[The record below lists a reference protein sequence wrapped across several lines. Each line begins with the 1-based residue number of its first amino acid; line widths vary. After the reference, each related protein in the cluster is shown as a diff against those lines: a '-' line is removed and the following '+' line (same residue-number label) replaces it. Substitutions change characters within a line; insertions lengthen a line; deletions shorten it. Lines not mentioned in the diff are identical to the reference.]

1 MSVVLTVLKILGVVL
16 LGILALVLLLL
27 AVLLLVPVRYAVSGS
42 VGDSVKVSGKAGWL
56 LSAIRY
62 EFSLEDGEVTDG
74 VRIFGF
80 RVRKKAKVTEVE
92 LEEDAAEA
100 ELAAMELGMEEDA
113 RPAKESGS
121 TGQVQ
126 EPDKT
131 TGKPGDISEENSS
144 ITKSQPD
151 DLQCNSEQKK
161 TGDDRKKDSGKAS
174 DKNVLRKIKSL
185 WQTIKELPGIIS
197 RQFRKIRRSLQ
208 NAKCFA
214 ERIHELFADE
224 LNQYAVK
231 KIWAQCLYLLGHF
244 RFRKIYTD
252 LMFSLSDPAWT
263 GQALGIFSMIPLF
276 YQYEVHLYPDFESD
290 KLYVQG
296 DFEIKGRIRLIHLV
310 VVTLRL
316 LFDQKVRIFG
326 KRMIAMVQKED
337 A

>member
-1 MSVVLTVLKILGVVL
+1 MSVVLTVLKILGMVL
-16 LGILALVLLLL
+16 LGILALVLFLLS
-27 AVLLLVPVRYAVSGS
+27 VLLLVPVRYAVSGS

-62 EFSLEDGEVTDG
+62 EFSLEDGEVTGG

-80 RVRKKAKVTEVE
+80 RVRRKAKVTEAE

-100 ELAAMELGMEEDA
+100 ELAATELGTEDDA
-113 RPAKESGS
+113 PPAKESGS

-126 EPDKT
+126 E
-131 TGKPGDISEENSS
+131 
-144 ITKSQPD
+144 QD
-151 DLQCNSEQKK
+151 DLQCNNEQKE
-161 TGDDRKKDSGKAS
+161 TGNAREKDSGKAS
-174 DKNVLRKIKSL
+174 TKNVLRKIKSL
-185 WQTIKELPGIIS
+185 WQTIKELPEKIS

-208 NAKCFA
+208 NAKSFA
-214 ERIHELFADE
+214 ERIHKLFTDE

-244 RFRKIYTD
+244 RFRKMYTD
-252 LMFSLSDPAWT
+252 LTFSLSDPAWT

-296 DFEIKGRIRLIHLV
+296 DFEIKGRIRLVHLV
-310 VVTLRL
+310 VVTIRL
-316 LFDQKVRIFG
+316 LLDQKVRTFG
-326 KRMIAMVQKED
+326 KRMIALVQKED

>member
-56 LSAIRY
+56 LSVIRY
-62 EFSLEDGEVTDG
+62 EFSLEEGEVTAG

-80 RVRKKAKVTEVE
+80 RVRKKAKVTEAE

-100 ELAAMELGMEEDA
+100 ELAATELGMENNA
-113 RPAKESGS
+113 RPAKESGT

-126 EPDKT
+126 E
-131 TGKPGDISEENSS
+131 
-144 ITKSQPD
+144 PD

-161 TGDDRKKDSGKAS
+161 TGDDRENDSGKAS
-174 DKNVLRKIKSL
+174 NKNVLRKIKSL
-185 WQTIKELPGIIS
+185 WQTIKELPEIIS

-208 NAKCFA
+208 NAKSFA

-244 RFRKIYTD
+244 RFRKMYTD
-252 LMFSLSDPAWT
+252 LTFSLSDPAWT

-296 DFEIKGRIRLIHLV
+296 DFEIKGRIRLVHLV

-316 LFDQKVRIFG
+316 LFDQKVRTFG
-326 KRMIAMVQKED
+326 KRMIAIVQK
-337 A
+337 

>member
-126 EPDKT
+126 ESDKT
-131 TGKPGDISEENSS
+131 TGK
-144 ITKSQPD
+144 PD

-161 TGDDRKKDSGKAS
+161 TGDDREKDSGKAS

-208 NAKCFA
+208 NAKSFA
-214 ERIHELFADE
+214 ERIQELFADE

-244 RFRKIYTD
+244 RFRKMYTD

-263 GQALGIFSMIPLF
+263 GQALGIFSMVPLF

-296 DFEIKGRIRLIHLV
+296 DFEIKGRIRLVHLV

-326 KRMIAMVQKED
+326 KRMIAMVQRED

>member
-56 LSAIRY
+56 LSVIRY
-62 EFSLEDGEVTDG
+62 EFSLEEGEVTAG

-80 RVRKKAKVTEVE
+80 RVRKKAKVAEVE

-100 ELAAMELGMEEDA
+100 ELAATELGMEDNA
-113 RPAKESGS
+113 RPAKESGT

-126 EPDKT
+126 E
-131 TGKPGDISEENSS
+131 
-144 ITKSQPD
+144 PD

-161 TGDDRKKDSGKAS
+161 TGDDRENDSGKAS
-174 DKNVLRKIKSL
+174 NKNVLRKIKSL

-208 NAKCFA
+208 NAKSFA
-214 ERIHELFADE
+214 ERIQELFADE

-244 RFRKIYTD
+244 RFRKMYTD

-296 DFEIKGRIRLIHLV
+296 DFEIKGRIRLVHLV

-316 LFDQKVRIFG
+316 MFDQKVRTFG

>member
-1 MSVVLTVLKILGVVL
+1 MSVVLTVLKILGMVL
-16 LGILALVLLLL
+16 LGILALVLFLLS
-27 AVLLLVPVRYAVSGS
+27 VLLLVPVRYAVSGS

-62 EFSLEDGEVTDG
+62 EFSLENGEVTGG

-80 RVRKKAKVTEVE
+80 RVRRKAKVTEAE

-100 ELAAMELGMEEDA
+100 ELTATELGTEDDA
-113 RPAKESGS
+113 RPAKESGLI
-121 TGQVQ
+121 GQVQ
-126 EPDKT
+126 E
-131 TGKPGDISEENSS
+131 
-144 ITKSQPD
+144 QD
-151 DLQCNSEQKK
+151 DLQCNSEQKE
-161 TGDDRKKDSGKAS
+161 TGDAREKDSGKAS

-185 WQTIKELPGIIS
+185 WQTIKELPGKIS

-208 NAKCFA
+208 NAKSFA
-214 ERIHELFADE
+214 ERIHKLFTDE

-244 RFRKIYTD
+244 RFRKMYTD
-252 LMFSLSDPAWT
+252 LTFSLSDPAWT

-276 YQYEVHLYPDFESD
+276 FQYEVHLYPDFESD

-296 DFEIKGRIRLIHLV
+296 DFEIKGRIRLVHLV
-310 VVTLRL
+310 VVTIRL
-316 LFDQKVRIFG
+316 LLDQKVRTFG
-326 KRMIAMVQKED
+326 KRMIALVQKED

>member
-62 EFSLEDGEVTDG
+62 ECSLEEGEFTDG

-131 TGKPGDISEENSS
+131 TGKPGD
-144 ITKSQPD
+144 
-151 DLQCNSEQKK
+151 LQCNNEQKK

-208 NAKCFA
+208 NAKSFA

-224 LNQYAVK
+224 RNQYAVK

-244 RFRKIYTD
+244 RFRKMYTD

-296 DFEIKGRIRLIHLV
+296 DFEIKGRIRLVHLV

>member
-1 MSVVLTVLKILGVVL
+1 MSVVLTVLKILGMVL
-16 LGILALVLLLL
+16 LGILALVLFLLS
-27 AVLLLVPVRYAVSGS
+27 VFLLVPVRYAVSGS

-62 EFSLEDGEVTDG
+62 EFSLEDGEATGG

-80 RVRKKAKVTEVE
+80 RVRRKAKVTEAE

-100 ELAAMELGMEEDA
+100 ELAATELGTEDDA
-113 RPAKESGS
+113 PPAKESGL

-126 EPDKT
+126 E
-131 TGKPGDISEENSS
+131 
-144 ITKSQPD
+144 QD
-151 DLQCNSEQKK
+151 DLQCNSEQKE
-161 TGDDRKKDSGKAS
+161 TEDAREKDSGKAS

-185 WQTIKELPGIIS
+185 WQTIKELPGKIS

-208 NAKCFA
+208 NAKSFA
-214 ERIHELFADE
+214 ERIHKLFTDE

-244 RFRKIYTD
+244 RFRKMYTD
-252 LMFSLSDPAWT
+252 LTFSLSDPAWT

-296 DFEIKGRIRLIHLV
+296 DFEIKGRIRLVHLV
-310 VVTLRL
+310 VVTIRL
-316 LFDQKVRIFG
+316 LLDQKVRTFG
-326 KRMIAMVQKED
+326 KRMITMVQKED

>member
-1 MSVVLTVLKILGVVL
+1 MSVVLTVLKILGMVL
-16 LGILALVLLLL
+16 LGILALVLFLL
-27 AVLLLVPVRYAVSGS
+27 AVFLLVPVRYAVSGS

-62 EFSLEDGEVTDG
+62 EFSLEDGEVTGG

-80 RVRKKAKVTEVE
+80 LVRRKAKVTEAE

-100 ELAAMELGMEEDA
+100 ELAATELGTEDDA
-113 RPAKESGS
+113 RPAKESGL

-126 EPDKT
+126 E
-131 TGKPGDISEENSS
+131 
-144 ITKSQPD
+144 QD

-161 TGDDRKKDSGKAS
+161 TGDAREKDSGKAS

-185 WQTIKELPGIIS
+185 WQTTKELPGKIS

-208 NAKCFA
+208 NAKSFA
-214 ERIHELFADE
+214 ERIHKLFTDE

-244 RFRKIYTD
+244 RFRKMYTD
-252 LMFSLSDPAWT
+252 LTFSLSDPAWT
-263 GQALGIFSMIPLF
+263 GQALGIFCMIPLF

-296 DFEIKGRIRLIHLV
+296 DFEIKGRIRLVHLV
-310 VVTLRL
+310 VVTIRL
-316 LFDQKVRIFG
+316 LLDQKVRTFG
-326 KRMIAMVQKED
+326 KRMIALVQKED

>member
-62 EFSLEDGEVTDG
+62 EFSLEDGKVTDG

-80 RVRKKAKVTEVE
+80 QVRKKAKVTEVE

-131 TGKPGDISEENSS
+131 TGKPGD
-144 ITKSQPD
+144 
-151 DLQCNSEQKK
+151 LQCNNEQKK

-208 NAKCFA
+208 NAKSFA
-214 ERIHELFADE
+214 ERIHELFTDE

-244 RFRKIYTD
+244 RFRKMYTD

>member
-121 TGQVQ
+121 TDQVQ
-126 EPDKT
+126 GPDKT
-131 TGKPGDISEENSS
+131 TGKP
-144 ITKSQPD
+144 D
-151 DLQCNSEQKK
+151 DLQCNNEQKK

-208 NAKCFA
+208 NAKSFA

-224 LNQYAVK
+224 RNQYAGK

-244 RFRKIYTD
+244 RFRKMYTD
-252 LMFSLSDPAWT
+252 LTFSLSDPAWT

>member
-16 LGILALVLLLL
+16 LGILVLVLLLL
-27 AVLLLVPVRYAVSGS
+27 AVLLFVPVRYAVSGS
-42 VGDSVKVSGKAGWL
+42 VGDSVQVSGKAGWL

-62 EFSLEDGEVTDG
+62 EFSLEDGEVTAG

-131 TGKPGDISEENSS
+131 TGKP
-144 ITKSQPD
+144 D
-151 DLQCNSEQKK
+151 DLQCNNEQKK
-161 TGDDRKKDSGKAS
+161 TVDDRKKDSGKAS

-208 NAKCFA
+208 NAKSFA
-214 ERIHELFADE
+214 ERIQELFADE

-244 RFRKIYTD
+244 RFRKMYTD

-296 DFEIKGRIRLIHLV
+296 DFEIKGRIRLVHLV
-310 VVTLRL
+310 VVTFRL

-326 KRMIAMVQKED
+326 KRIIAMVQKED

>member
-1 MSVVLTVLKILGVVL
+1 MSVVLTVLKILGMVL
-16 LGILALVLLLL
+16 LGILALVLFLLS
-27 AVLLLVPVRYAVSGS
+27 VLLLVPVRYAVSGS

-62 EFSLEDGEVTDG
+62 EFSLEDGEVTGG

-80 RVRKKAKVTEVE
+80 RVRRKAKVTEAE

-100 ELAAMELGMEEDA
+100 ELAATELGTEDDA

-126 EPDKT
+126 E
-131 TGKPGDISEENSS
+131 
-144 ITKSQPD
+144 QD

-161 TGDDRKKDSGKAS
+161 TGDDREK
-174 DKNVLRKIKSL
+174 
-185 WQTIKELPGIIS
+185 IS

-208 NAKCFA
+208 NAKSFA
-214 ERIHELFADE
+214 ERIHKLFTDE

-244 RFRKIYTD
+244 RFRKMYTD
-252 LMFSLSDPAWT
+252 LTFSLSNPAWT

-296 DFEIKGRIRLIHLV
+296 NFEIKGRIRLVHLV
-310 VVTLRL
+310 VVTIRL
-316 LFDQKVRIFG
+316 LLDQKVWIFG

>member
-62 EFSLEDGEVTDG
+62 EFSLEDGKVTDG

-121 TGQVQ
+121 TDQVQ

-131 TGKPGDISEENSS
+131 TGKP
-144 ITKSQPD
+144 D
-151 DLQCNSEQKK
+151 DLQCNNEQKK

-208 NAKCFA
+208 NAKSFA

-244 RFRKIYTD
+244 RFRKMYTD

-296 DFEIKGRIRLIHLV
+296 DFEIKGRIRLVHLV

>member
-1 MSVVLTVLKILGVVL
+1 MSVVLTVLKILGMVL
-16 LGILALVLLLL
+16 LGILALVLFLLS
-27 AVLLLVPVRYAVSGS
+27 VLLLVPVRYAVSGS

-62 EFSLEDGEVTDG
+62 EFSLEDGEVTGG

-80 RVRKKAKVTEVE
+80 RVRRKAKVTEAE

-100 ELAAMELGMEEDA
+100 ELAVTELGTEDDA
-113 RPAKESGS
+113 PPAKESGS
-121 TGQVQ
+121 TGQEQ
-126 EPDKT
+126 
-131 TGKPGDISEENSS
+131 
-144 ITKSQPD
+144 D

-174 DKNVLRKIKSL
+174 NRNVLRKIKSL
-185 WQTIKELPGIIS
+185 WQTIKELPGKIS

-208 NAKCFA
+208 NAKSFA
-214 ERIHELFADE
+214 ERIHELFTDE

-244 RFRKIYTD
+244 RFRKMYTD
-252 LMFSLSDPAWT
+252 LTFSLSDPAWT

-296 DFEIKGRIRLIHLV
+296 DFEIKGRIRLVHLV

-316 LFDQKVRIFG
+316 LFDQKVRTFG
-326 KRMIAMVQKED
+326 KRMIAIVQK
-337 A
+337 

>member
-1 MSVVLTVLKILGVVL
+1 MSVVLTVLKILGMVL
-16 LGILALVLLLL
+16 LGILALVLFLLS
-27 AVLLLVPVRYAVSGS
+27 VLLLVPVRYAVSGS

-62 EFSLEDGEVTDG
+62 EFSLEDGEVTGG

-80 RVRKKAKVTEVE
+80 RVRRKAKVTEAE

-100 ELAAMELGMEEDA
+100 ELAATELGTEDDA
-113 RPAKESGS
+113 PPAKESGS

-126 EPDKT
+126 E
-131 TGKPGDISEENSS
+131 
-144 ITKSQPD
+144 QD
-151 DLQCNSEQKK
+151 DLQCNNEQKE
-161 TGDDRKKDSGKAS
+161 TGNAREKDSGKAS
-174 DKNVLRKIKSL
+174 NKNVLRKIKSL
-185 WQTIKELPGIIS
+185 WQTIKELPEKIS

-208 NAKCFA
+208 NAKSFA
-214 ERIHELFADE
+214 ERIHKLFTDE

-244 RFRKIYTD
+244 RFRKMYTD
-252 LMFSLSDPAWT
+252 LTFSLSDPAWT

-296 DFEIKGRIRLIHLV
+296 DFEIKGRIRLVHLV

-316 LFDQKVRIFG
+316 LFDQKVRTFG
-326 KRMIAMVQKED
+326 KRMIAIVQK
-337 A
+337 

>member
-1 MSVVLTVLKILGVVL
+1 MSVVLTVLKILGMVL
-16 LGILALVLLLL
+16 LGILALVLFLLS
-27 AVLLLVPVRYAVSGS
+27 VLLLVPVRYAVSGS

-62 EFSLEDGEVTDG
+62 EFSMEDGEVTGG

-80 RVRKKAKVTEVE
+80 RVRRKAKVTEAE

-100 ELAAMELGMEEDA
+100 ELAATELGTEDDA
-113 RPAKESGS
+113 PPAKESGS

-126 EPDKT
+126 E
-131 TGKPGDISEENSS
+131 
-144 ITKSQPD
+144 QD
-151 DLQCNSEQKK
+151 DLQCNSEQKE
-161 TGDDRKKDSGKAS
+161 TGDDREKDSGKAS

-185 WQTIKELPGIIS
+185 WQTTKELPEKIS

-208 NAKCFA
+208 NAKSFA
-214 ERIHELFADE
+214 ERIHKLFTDE

-244 RFRKIYTD
+244 RFRKMYTD
-252 LMFSLSDPAWT
+252 LTFSLSDPAWT

-296 DFEIKGRIRLIHLV
+296 DFEIKGRIRLVHLV
-310 VVTLRL
+310 VVTIRL
-316 LFDQKVRIFG
+316 LLDQKVRTFG

>member
-1 MSVVLTVLKILGVVL
+1 MSVVLTVLKILGMVL
-16 LGILALVLLLL
+16 LGILALVLFLLS
-27 AVLLLVPVRYAVSGS
+27 VLLLVPVRYAVSGS

-62 EFSLEDGEVTDG
+62 EFSLEDGEATGG

-80 RVRKKAKVTEVE
+80 RVRRKAKVTEAE

-100 ELAAMELGMEEDA
+100 ELAATELGTEDDA

-126 EPDKT
+126 E
-131 TGKPGDISEENSS
+131 
-144 ITKSQPD
+144 QD
-151 DLQCNSEQKK
+151 DLQCNSEQKE
-161 TGDDRKKDSGKAS
+161 TGDAREKDSGKAS

-185 WQTIKELPGIIS
+185 WQTIKELPGKIS

-208 NAKCFA
+208 NAKSFA
-214 ERIHELFADE
+214 ERIHKLFTDE

-244 RFRKIYTD
+244 RFRKMYTD
-252 LMFSLSDPAWT
+252 LTFSLSDPAWT

-296 DFEIKGRIRLIHLV
+296 DFEIKGRIRLVHLV
-310 VVTLRL
+310 VVTIRL
-316 LFDQKVRIFG
+316 LLDQKVRTFG
-326 KRMIAMVQKED
+326 KRMIALVQKED

>member
-1 MSVVLTVLKILGVVL
+1 MSVVLTVLKILGMVL
-16 LGILALVLLLL
+16 LGILALVLFLLS
-27 AVLLLVPVRYAVSGS
+27 VFLLVPVRYAVSGS

-62 EFSLEDGEVTDG
+62 EFSLEDGEATGG

-80 RVRKKAKVTEVE
+80 LVRRKAKVTEAE

-100 ELAAMELGMEEDA
+100 ELAATELGTEDDA

-126 EPDKT
+126 E
-131 TGKPGDISEENSS
+131 
-144 ITKSQPD
+144 QD

-161 TGDDRKKDSGKAS
+161 TGDDREK
-174 DKNVLRKIKSL
+174 
-185 WQTIKELPGIIS
+185 IS

-208 NAKCFA
+208 NAKSFA
-214 ERIHELFADE
+214 ERIHKLFTDE

-244 RFRKIYTD
+244 RFRKMYTD
-252 LMFSLSDPAWT
+252 LTFSLSDPAWT

-296 DFEIKGRIRLIHLV
+296 DFEIKGRIRLVHLV
-310 VVTLRL
+310 VVTIRL
-316 LFDQKVRIFG
+316 LLDQKVRTFG

>member
-1 MSVVLTVLKILGVVL
+1 MSVVLTVLKILGMVL
-16 LGILALVLLLL
+16 LGILALVLFLLS
-27 AVLLLVPVRYAVSGS
+27 VLLLVPVRYAVSGS

-62 EFSLEDGEVTDG
+62 EFSMEDGEVTGG

-80 RVRKKAKVTEVE
+80 RVRRKAKVTEAE

-100 ELAAMELGMEEDA
+100 ELAATELGTEDDA
-113 RPAKESGS
+113 PPAKESGS

-126 EPDKT
+126 E
-131 TGKPGDISEENSS
+131 
-144 ITKSQPD
+144 QD
-151 DLQCNSEQKK
+151 DLQCNSEQKE
-161 TGDDRKKDSGKAS
+161 TGDDREKDSGKAS

-185 WQTIKELPGIIS
+185 WQTTKELPEKIS

-208 NAKCFA
+208 NAKSFA
-214 ERIHELFADE
+214 ERIHKLFTDE

-244 RFRKIYTD
+244 RFRKMYTD
-252 LMFSLSDPAWT
+252 LTFSLSDPAWT

-296 DFEIKGRIRLIHLV
+296 DFEIKGRIRLVHLV
-310 VVTLRL
+310 VVTIRL
-316 LFDQKVRIFG
+316 LLDQKVRTFG
-326 KRMIAMVQKED
+326 KRMIALVQKED

>member
-1 MSVVLTVLKILGVVL
+1 MSVVLTVLKILGMVL
-16 LGILALVLLLL
+16 LGILALVLFLLS
-27 AVLLLVPVRYAVSGS
+27 VLLLVPVRYAVSGS

-62 EFSLEDGEVTDG
+62 EFSLEDGEVTGG

-80 RVRKKAKVTEVE
+80 RVRRKAKVTEAE

-100 ELAAMELGMEEDA
+100 ELAATELGTEDDA
-113 RPAKESGS
+113 PPAKESGS

-126 EPDKT
+126 E
-131 TGKPGDISEENSS
+131 
-144 ITKSQPD
+144 QD
-151 DLQCNSEQKK
+151 DLQCNNEQKE
-161 TGDDRKKDSGKAS
+161 TGNAREKDSGKAS
-174 DKNVLRKIKSL
+174 NKNVLRKIKSL
-185 WQTIKELPGIIS
+185 WQTIKELPEKIS

-208 NAKCFA
+208 NAKSFA
-214 ERIHELFADE
+214 ERIHKLFTDE

-244 RFRKIYTD
+244 RFRKMYTD
-252 LMFSLSDPAWT
+252 LTFSLSDPAWT

-296 DFEIKGRIRLIHLV
+296 DFEIKGRIRLVHLV
-310 VVTLRL
+310 VVTIRL
-316 LFDQKVRIFG
+316 LLDQKVRTFG
-326 KRMIAMVQKED
+326 KRMIALVQKED

>member
-56 LSAIRY
+56 LSVIRY
-62 EFSLEDGEVTDG
+62 EFSLEEGEVTAG

-80 RVRKKAKVTEVE
+80 RVRKKAKVTEAE

-100 ELAAMELGMEEDA
+100 ELAATELGMEDNA
-113 RPAKESGS
+113 RPAKESGT

-126 EPDKT
+126 E
-131 TGKPGDISEENSS
+131 
-144 ITKSQPD
+144 PD

-161 TGDDRKKDSGKAS
+161 TGDDRENDSGKAS

-185 WQTIKELPGIIS
+185 WQTIKELPGIMS

-208 NAKCFA
+208 NAKSFA
-214 ERIHELFADE
+214 ERIQELFADE

-244 RFRKIYTD
+244 RFRKMYTD

>member
-42 VGDSVKVSGKAGWL
+42 VGDSVKVSGKVGWL

-126 EPDKT
+126 ESDKT
-131 TGKPGDISEENSS
+131 TGKPG
-144 ITKSQPD
+144 

-208 NAKCFA
+208 NAKSFA

-244 RFRKIYTD
+244 RFRKMYTD

-296 DFEIKGRIRLIHLV
+296 DFEIKGRIRLVHLV

>member
-27 AVLLLVPVRYAVSGS
+27 AVLLFVPVRYAVSGS

-80 RVRKKAKVTEVE
+80 RVRKKAKVTEGE

-131 TGKPGDISEENSS
+131 TGKP
-144 ITKSQPD
+144 D
-151 DLQCNSEQKK
+151 DLQCNNEQKK
-161 TGDDRKKDSGKAS
+161 TVDDRKKDSGKAS
-174 DKNVLRKIKSL
+174 DKNVLRKIKFL

-208 NAKCFA
+208 NAKSFA
-214 ERIHELFADE
+214 ERIQELFADE

-244 RFRKIYTD
+244 RFRKMYTD

-296 DFEIKGRIRLIHLV
+296 DFEIKGRIRLVHLV

-316 LFDQKVRIFG
+316 LFDQKVRTFG

>member
-92 LEEDAAEA
+92 LEEDTAEA

-113 RPAKESGS
+113 RPAKERGS

-126 EPDKT
+126 ESDKT
-131 TGKPGDISEENSS
+131 TGK
-144 ITKSQPD
+144 PD

-208 NAKCFA
+208 NAKSFA
-214 ERIHELFADE
+214 ERIQELFADE

-244 RFRKIYTD
+244 RFRKMYTD

-296 DFEIKGRIRLIHLV
+296 DFEIKGRIRLVHLV

>member
-42 VGDSVKVSGKAGWL
+42 VGDSVKVSGKVGWL

-80 RVRKKAKVTEVE
+80 RVRKKAKVTEAE

-100 ELAAMELGMEEDA
+100 ELTAMELGMEEDA
-113 RPAKESGS
+113 RPVKESGS

-126 EPDKT
+126 EPD
-131 TGKPGDISEENSS
+131 
-144 ITKSQPD
+144 
-151 DLQCNSEQKK
+151 DLQCNREQKK
-161 TGDDRKKDSGKAS
+161 TGDDRKKDSGEAS

-208 NAKCFA
+208 NAKSFA
-214 ERIHELFADE
+214 ERIQELFADE

-244 RFRKIYTD
+244 RFRKMYTD
-252 LMFSLSDPAWT
+252 LVFSLSDPAWT

-316 LFDQKVRIFG
+316 MFDQKVRIFG

>member
-42 VGDSVKVSGKAGWL
+42 VGDSVQVSGKAGWL
-56 LSAIRY
+56 FSAIRY

-126 EPDKT
+126 EPD
-131 TGKPGDISEENSS
+131 
-144 ITKSQPD
+144 

-208 NAKCFA
+208 NAKSFA
-214 ERIHELFADE
+214 ERIQELFADE

-244 RFRKIYTD
+244 RFRKMYTD
-252 LMFSLSDPAWT
+252 LVFSLSDPAWT

-337 A
+337 V

>member
-1 MSVVLTVLKILGVVL
+1 MSVVLTVLKILGMVL
-16 LGILALVLLLL
+16 LGILALVLFLLS
-27 AVLLLVPVRYAVSGS
+27 VLLLVPVRYAVSGS

-62 EFSLEDGEVTDG
+62 EFSLEDGEVTGG

-80 RVRKKAKVTEVE
+80 RVRRKAKVTEAE

-100 ELAAMELGMEEDA
+100 ELAATELGTEDDA
-113 RPAKESGS
+113 PPAKESGS

-126 EPDKT
+126 E
-131 TGKPGDISEENSS
+131 
-144 ITKSQPD
+144 QD
-151 DLQCNSEQKK
+151 DLQCNSEQKE
-161 TGDDRKKDSGKAS
+161 TGDAREKDSGKAS
-174 DKNVLRKIKSL
+174 DKNGLRKIKSL
-185 WQTIKELPGIIS
+185 WQTIKELPEKIS

-208 NAKCFA
+208 NAKSFA
-214 ERIHELFADE
+214 ERIHELFTDE

-244 RFRKIYTD
+244 RFRKMYTD
-252 LMFSLSDPAWT
+252 LTFSLSDPAWT

-296 DFEIKGRIRLIHLV
+296 DFEIKGRIRLVHLV
-310 VVTLRL
+310 VVTIRL
-316 LFDQKVRIFG
+316 LLDQKVRTFG
-326 KRMIAMVQKED
+326 KRMIALVQKED

>member
-131 TGKPGDISEENSS
+131 TGKPGD
-144 ITKSQPD
+144 
-151 DLQCNSEQKK
+151 LQCNNEQKK

-208 NAKCFA
+208 NAKSFA

-244 RFRKIYTD
+244 RFRKMYTD

>member
-131 TGKPGDISEENSS
+131 TGKP
-144 ITKSQPD
+144 D
-151 DLQCNSEQKK
+151 DLQCNNEQKK
-161 TGDDRKKDSGKAS
+161 TVDDRKKDSGKAS
-174 DKNVLRKIKSL
+174 DRNVLRKIKFL

-208 NAKCFA
+208 NAKSFA
-214 ERIHELFADE
+214 ERIQELFADE

-244 RFRKIYTD
+244 RFRKMYTD

-310 VVTLRL
+310 VVTFRL

-326 KRMIAMVQKED
+326 KRIIAMVQKED

>member
-1 MSVVLTVLKILGVVL
+1 MSVVLTVLKILGMVL
-16 LGILALVLLLL
+16 LGILALVLFLLS
-27 AVLLLVPVRYAVSGS
+27 VLLLVPVRYAVSGS

-62 EFSLEDGEVTDG
+62 EFSLEDGEVTGG

-80 RVRKKAKVTEVE
+80 RVRRKAKVTEAE

-100 ELAAMELGMEEDA
+100 ELAATELGTEDDA

-126 EPDKT
+126 E
-131 TGKPGDISEENSS
+131 
-144 ITKSQPD
+144 QD

-161 TGDDRKKDSGKAS
+161 TGDNREK
-174 DKNVLRKIKSL
+174 
-185 WQTIKELPGIIS
+185 IS

-208 NAKCFA
+208 NAKSFA
-214 ERIHELFADE
+214 ERIHELFTDE

-244 RFRKIYTD
+244 RFRKMYTD
-252 LMFSLSDPAWT
+252 LTFSLSDPAWT

-276 YQYEVHLYPDFESD
+276 YQHEVHLYPDFESD

-296 DFEIKGRIRLIHLV
+296 DFEIKGRIRLVHLV

-316 LFDQKVRIFG
+316 LFDQKVRTFG

>member
-1 MSVVLTVLKILGVVL
+1 MSVVLTVLKILGMVL
-16 LGILALVLLLL
+16 LGILALVLFLLS
-27 AVLLLVPVRYAVSGS
+27 VLLLVPVRYAVSGS

-62 EFSLEDGEVTDG
+62 EFSLEDGEVTGG

-80 RVRKKAKVTEVE
+80 RVRRKAKVTEAE

-100 ELAAMELGMEEDA
+100 ELAATELGTEDDA
-113 RPAKESGS
+113 PPAKESGS

-126 EPDKT
+126 E
-131 TGKPGDISEENSS
+131 
-144 ITKSQPD
+144 QD
-151 DLQCNSEQKK
+151 DLQCNSEQKE
-161 TGDDRKKDSGKAS
+161 TGDAREKDSGKAS
-174 DKNVLRKIKSL
+174 NKNVLRKIKSL
-185 WQTIKELPGIIS
+185 WQTIKELPGKIS

-208 NAKCFA
+208 NAKSFA
-214 ERIHELFADE
+214 ERIHKLFTDE

-244 RFRKIYTD
+244 RFRKMYTD
-252 LMFSLSDPAWT
+252 LTFSLSDPAWT

-296 DFEIKGRIRLIHLV
+296 DFEIKGRIRLVHLV
-310 VVTLRL
+310 VVTIRL
-316 LFDQKVRIFG
+316 LLDQKVRTFG
-326 KRMIAMVQKED
+326 KRMIALVQKED

>member
-1 MSVVLTVLKILGVVL
+1 MSVVLTVLKILGMVL
-16 LGILALVLLLL
+16 LGILALVLFLL
-27 AVLLLVPVRYAVSGS
+27 AALLLVPVRYAVSGS
-42 VGDSVKVSGKAGWL
+42 VGDYVKVSGKAGWL

-62 EFSLEDGEVTDG
+62 EFSLEDGEATGG

-80 RVRKKAKVTEVE
+80 LVRRKAKVTEAE

-100 ELAAMELGMEEDA
+100 ELAATELGTEDDA

-121 TGQVQ
+121 TGQEQ
-126 EPDKT
+126 E
-131 TGKPGDISEENSS
+131 
-144 ITKSQPD
+144 QD

-161 TGDDRKKDSGKAS
+161 TGDDREK
-174 DKNVLRKIKSL
+174 
-185 WQTIKELPGIIS
+185 IS

-208 NAKCFA
+208 NAKSFA
-214 ERIHELFADE
+214 ERIHKLFTDE

-244 RFRKIYTD
+244 RFRKMYTD
-252 LMFSLSDPAWT
+252 LTFSLSDPAWT

-296 DFEIKGRIRLIHLV
+296 DFEIKGRIRLVHLV
-310 VVTLRL
+310 VVTIRL
-316 LFDQKVRIFG
+316 LLDQKVRTFG

>member
-42 VGDSVKVSGKAGWL
+42 VGDSVQVSGKAGWL

-62 EFSLEDGEVTDG
+62 EFSLKDGEVTDG

-100 ELAAMELGMEEDA
+100 ELAAMELGMEDNA

-131 TGKPGDISEENSS
+131 TGK
-144 ITKSQPD
+144 PD

-208 NAKCFA
+208 NAKSFA
-214 ERIHELFADE
+214 ERIQELFADE

-244 RFRKIYTD
+244 RFRKMYTD

-296 DFEIKGRIRLIHLV
+296 DFEIKGRIRLVHLV

>member
-1 MSVVLTVLKILGVVL
+1 MSVVLTVLKILGMVL
-16 LGILALVLLLL
+16 LGILALVLFLLS
-27 AVLLLVPVRYAVSGS
+27 VLLLVPVRYAVSGS

-62 EFSLEDGEVTDG
+62 EFSLEDGEVTG
-74 VRIFGF
+74 CVRIFGF
-80 RVRKKAKVTEVE
+80 RVRRKAKVTEAE

-100 ELAAMELGMEEDA
+100 ELAATELGTEDDA

-121 TGQVQ
+121 TGQEQ
-126 EPDKT
+126 
-131 TGKPGDISEENSS
+131 
-144 ITKSQPD
+144 D

-161 TGDDRKKDSGKAS
+161 TGDDREKDSGKAS
-174 DKNVLRKIKSL
+174 NRNVLRKIKSL
-185 WQTIKELPGIIS
+185 WQTIKELPEKIS

-208 NAKCFA
+208 NAKSFA
-214 ERIHELFADE
+214 ERIHELFTDE

-244 RFRKIYTD
+244 RFRKMYTD
-252 LMFSLSDPAWT
+252 LTFSLSDPAWT

-296 DFEIKGRIRLIHLV
+296 DFEIKGRIRLVHLV

-316 LFDQKVRIFG
+316 LLDQKVRTFG

>member
-1 MSVVLTVLKILGVVL
+1 MSVVLTVLKILGMVL

-42 VGDSVKVSGKAGWL
+42 VGDSVKASGKVGWL
-56 LSAIRY
+56 LSAICY
-62 EFSLEDGEVTDG
+62 ECSLEEGEVTDG

-80 RVRKKAKVTEVE
+80 RVRKKTKVTEAE

-100 ELAAMELGMEEDA
+100 ELAATELGLEDNA
-113 RPAKESGS
+113 RPAKDSAT
-121 TGQVQ
+121 TGQV
-126 EPDKT
+126 EKT
-131 TGKPGDISEENSS
+131 DVTTRKPGDMPEENPS

-151 DLQCNSEQKK
+151 DLHK
-161 TGDDRKKDSGKAS
+161 
-174 DKNVLRKIKSL
+174 VKSL
-185 WQTIKELPGIIS
+185 WQTIKELPEIIS

-208 NAKCFA
+208 NAKSFA

-224 LNQYAVK
+224 RNQYAGK

-244 RFRKIYTD
+244 RFRKMYTD
-252 LMFSLSDPAWT
+252 LTFSLSDPAWT

-296 DFEIKGRIRLIHLV
+296 NFEIKGRIRLVHLV
-310 VVTLRL
+310 VVTIRL
-316 LFDQKVRIFG
+316 LLDQKVRAFG

>member
-62 EFSLEDGEVTDG
+62 EFSLEEGEVTAG

-80 RVRKKAKVTEVE
+80 RVRKKAKVTEAE

-100 ELAAMELGMEEDA
+100 ELAATELGMEEDA

-126 EPDKT
+126 EPD
-131 TGKPGDISEENSS
+131 
-144 ITKSQPD
+144 

-161 TGDDRKKDSGKAS
+161 TGDDRENDSGKAS
-174 DKNVLRKIKSL
+174 NKNVLRKIKSL

-208 NAKCFA
+208 NAKSFA
-214 ERIHELFADE
+214 ERIQELFADE

-244 RFRKIYTD
+244 RFRKMYTD
-252 LMFSLSDPAWT
+252 LVFSLSDPAWT

-290 KLYVQG
+290 KLYVKG
-296 DFEIKGRIRLIHLV
+296 DFEIKGRIRLVHLV

>member
-1 MSVVLTVLKILGVVL
+1 MSVVLTVLKILGMVL
-16 LGILALVLLLL
+16 LGILALVLFLLS
-27 AVLLLVPVRYAVSGS
+27 VLLLVPVRYAVSGY

-62 EFSLEDGEVTDG
+62 EFSLEDGEATGG

-80 RVRKKAKVTEVE
+80 LVRRKAKVTEAE

-100 ELAAMELGMEEDA
+100 ELAATELGTEDDT
-113 RPAKESGS
+113 RPAKESGT

-126 EPDKT
+126 E
-131 TGKPGDISEENSS
+131 
-144 ITKSQPD
+144 PD

-161 TGDDRKKDSGKAS
+161 TGDAREKDSGKAS
-174 DKNVLRKIKSL
+174 NKNVLRKIKSL
-185 WQTIKELPGIIS
+185 WQTIKELPGKIS

-208 NAKCFA
+208 NAKSFA
-214 ERIHELFADE
+214 ERIHKLFTDE

-244 RFRKIYTD
+244 RFRKMYTD
-252 LMFSLSDPAWT
+252 LTFSLSDPAWT

-296 DFEIKGRIRLIHLV
+296 DFEIKGRIRLVHLV
-310 VVTLRL
+310 VVTIRL
-316 LFDQKVRIFG
+316 LLDQKVRTFG
-326 KRMIAMVQKED
+326 KRMIALVQKED

>member
-131 TGKPGDISEENSS
+131 TGKPGD
-144 ITKSQPD
+144 
-151 DLQCNSEQKK
+151 LQCNNEQKK

-208 NAKCFA
+208 NAKSFA

-244 RFRKIYTD
+244 RFRKMYTD

-296 DFEIKGRIRLIHLV
+296 DFEIKGRIRLVHLV

>member
-27 AVLLLVPVRYAVSGS
+27 AALLLVPVRYAVSGS

-121 TGQVQ
+121 TSQVQ

-131 TGKPGDISEENSS
+131 TGK
-144 ITKSQPD
+144 PD

-208 NAKCFA
+208 NAKSFA
-214 ERIHELFADE
+214 ERIQELFVDE

-244 RFRKIYTD
+244 RFRKMYTD
-252 LMFSLSDPAWT
+252 LVFSLSDPAWT